1 MNKRPKNKIILIVVF
16 SIAIL
21 LSLFYLVSLKQR
33 LHDSESDPLIEVS
46 EDEMPSAA
54 VSESEKDRN
63 DTSEKGEM
71 IDADIVVSHEHDPV
85 SPWDQDEPSDLP
97 ALFDDGNDA
106 DVIEDN
112 GFVNE
117 NVPSENEET
126 DPGSGTT
133 EDDGPISVE
142 LPDVPIH

>member
-1 MNKRPKNKIILIVVF
+1 MIIVF

-21 LSLFYLVSLKQR
+21 LSLFSLVSLKQR
-33 LHDSESDPLIEVS
+33 LNDSEHDPLMEAS

-54 VSESEKDRN
+54 VSEAEKDRN
-63 DTSEKGEM
+63 DNSEKGEKS
-71 IDADIVVSHEHDPV
+71 DADIVDSHEYDPIY
-85 SPWDQDEPSDLP
+85 SWDRDEPSDLP
-97 ALFDDGNDA
+97 ALFDNENDA

-112 GFVNE
+112 GPVNE
-117 NVPSENEET
+117 NVPSKNEET

-133 EDDGPISVE
+133 EDDGSISVE